1 MIIKEIRIYAEVL
14 EQGLDFKG
22 YLEDILKK
30 QNTQASIKNIYSKKC
45 RSRIFSD
52 SDSLVERLRK
62 VKDIDVLISAINDKD
77 KEYPLLI
84 VEYSTAVPTD
94 DHRMQRSDVYFW
106 GALLKV
112 PVLKISPKDKH
123 MDMKFGGG
131 SKLSIEHEEF
141 VAFNSGGFL
150 KSVEWEVDNRGAL
163 ITKEA
168 RLSCISENSS
178 IKNFLESIVSQ
189 FIGARNFS
197 DIMFGLRSN
206 VSKSAMTVDT
216 IKSLFSNSSRFSYKE
231 STGEMTI
238 KINRFGHAMDPD
250 RGVLYFW
257 NQLIS
262 ASKIITEFQMERTSV
277 KEKGGYKSLFDGLA
291 NKNSLEEKAKNC
303 LEKGSMSGREALQLF
318 IDALNLSELVNSD
331 LVSGDSYFIP
341 DEIFEKYL
349 TSNGYGNSCK
359 FIFWLSHKII
369 LTDKERNHLFT
380 INWNSDIAQKCLLKC
395 TIGLNYTPLIIEI
408 LKNNGLNE
416 DLVTYSSVELYKK
429 LKCRL
434 LAVSY
439 PGAQGD
445 RCLLETEKGRNNK
458 RIYID
463 IIAAKDSSIFL
474 EEAKDEFSKSTKDII
489 KLINISGKDPEQF
502 QWLKTFVDT
511 YDPDLRV
518 DFDVKISIGA
528 KKPQT
533 QIQLQQ
539 PVDYIVLFWID
550 DKATPINVRYEIFL
564 CNLNLVDFFKPLSTD
579 NKLLGCIQLPPIYVI
594 S

>member
-22 YLEDILKK
+22 YLEDILKR
-30 QNTQASIKNIYSKKC
+30 QNIQALIKNIYSKKC
-45 RSRIFSD
+45 RSRIFSN

-62 VKDIDVLISAINDKD
+62 VKDIDVLISAINGTDE
-77 KEYPLLI
+77 EYPLLI

-131 SKLSIEHEEF
+131 SKLSNEHEEF
-141 VAFNSGGFL
+141 VAYNSGGFL
-150 KSVEWEVDNRGAL
+150 KAVEWEVDERGAL
-163 ITKEA
+163 ITKDA
-168 RLSCISENSS
+168 CLSCISENDS
-178 IKNFLESIVSQ
+178 IRKFLASVISQ
-189 FIGARNFS
+189 FIGAQNFS

-206 VSKSAMTVDT
+206 EPKGAVTIKT
-216 IKSLFSNSSRFSYKE
+216 IKSLFSNSSRFSYIE
-231 STGEMTI
+231 NTGEMTI

-262 ASKIITEFQMERTSV
+262 ASKVITEFQMERTSTD
-277 KEKGGYKSLFDGLA
+277 KKGGYESLFDGLA
-291 NKNSLEEKAKNC
+291 NKNRLVEKAKNC
-303 LEKGSMSGREALQLF
+303 LEKDSMSGREALQLF
-318 IDALNLSELVNSD
+318 IDALNFSGLIDSNA
-331 LVSGDSYFIP
+331 VSGDSYLIQ
-341 DEIFEKYL
+341 DQILERYL
-349 TSNGYGNSCK
+349 TSNAYGNSCK

-369 LTDKERNHLFT
+369 LTDKKRNLLFT
-380 INWNSDIAQKCLLKC
+380 INWNFDIAQKCLSKC
-395 TIGLNYTPLIIEI
+395 NIGLNYKPLMINI
-408 LKNNGLNE
+408 LKNNDLNE

-429 LKCRL
+429 LRCHL

-445 RCLLETEKGRNNK
+445 RCLLETENGRKNK

-463 IIAAKDSSIFL
+463 IIATKDNSVFL
-474 EEAKDEFSKSTKDII
+474 EEAKDELSKSKKDIA
-489 KLINISGKDPEQF
+489 KLIDISGKNPEQF

-511 YDPDLRV
+511 YDPDMGAN
-518 DFDVKISIGA
+518 FDVRISIGA

-533 QIQLQQ
+533 QIHLHQ

-550 DKATPINVRYEIFL
+550 DKASPINVRYEIFL
-564 CNLNLVDFFKPLSTD
+564 CNLSLVDFFKPLSTD
-579 NKLLGCIQLPPIYVI
+579 NKLLGCLQLPPIYAI
-594 S
+594 R